1 MAADA
6 IARDGL
12 RLQLDA
18 GLVHPVVLVT
28 APAGFGKTWLV
39 ADWLDGHSEVAQ
51 AWVSVDRYD
60 NDPMRLWRHI
70 LEAVAQS
77 EFSKAAAEALRL
89 FDKTGA
95 GLPVVVDALAAGLAG
110 VGGEFIL
117 VLDDTHVLD
126 SAEATASLGQL
137 LGLLPES
144 THVVLIGRHDPGL
157 PLAKWRLAGDL
168 VEIRTSDLRCSLE
181 ESQAV
186 VSGSLGLELDD
197 ELVAEL
203 QHKTMG
209 WIAGIRLAA
218 TAAAAANDAGRVAA
232 SLPGVGTMLG
242 AYEAVGDY
250 LIEEALDNLTAADRA
265 FLLDT
270 SILSDLTGPLCAV
283 VSERDDAAAVLD
295 RLARA
300 GMFTNR
306 SGTDGDWYRYHE
318 LFRDALRVMLHR
330 ATPKREA
337 ELHRRA
343 AMWLHDAGDTV
354 AAVRHA
360 IAAGDTD
367 LAGRW
372 LIDYS
377 TPMLIAKQSETM
389 CTLFRELDA
398 TGDPLSATALAAWC
412 FPALFSNAPGT
423 EIDDVLD
430 RAHTAITTMTPAD
443 HTNLADQWAQV
454 PYAFRENPVEM
465 LGGIDATIAHRHGD
479 TNLATTA
486 LAAQGD
492 QPSESGWIEGAA
504 GEMLIYLGRLTEG
517 ARLLEPWMDYSF
529 SPLNPILGNQAHAL
543 AFQAF
548 LKIGEGRL
556 AEAEVLA
563 DRGVE
568 VMRTNGLA
576 DQPQAAVA
584 TVPLAWVSY
593 ERGDLD
599 TAHTLIKSVL
609 ERLEHY
615 GEVPAYV
622 FAHTL
627 LARIHHARGD
637 RSSAAATLETAR
649 LSPTGRPI
657 TGHFADLV
665 AYERA
670 RLALLNGNLPGAE
683 NALPDWPTR
692 IKTGATTMTEH
703 LTLTRLAIATGDDP
717 TPLFDA
723 PPDGVDVTPAHQIE
737 LHKLRALAALRHGD
751 EDAALE
757 HLTEAMT
764 TATHTGHRQT
774 FLDDYPTLGILLD
787 NAAAMTGHRL
797 NPIPSTAT
805 TTIDPAAMSQLT
817 EPLTERELEV
827 LRLLPSHL
835 TYREIA
841 EQLYVSTN
849 TVKSYNK
856 NIYRKL
862 NADTRNQAVTNAT
875 ALGLVP

>member
-1 MAADA
+1 MDTSVVAAKVRRPRVAADA

-12 RLQLDA
+12 RAQLDA
-18 GLVHPVVLVT
+18 GLLHPVVLVT

-39 ADWLDGHSEVAQ
+39 ADWLDGHAEVAQ
-51 AWVSVDRYD
+51 GWVSVDRYD

-77 EFSKAAAEALRL
+77 ELPEAATEALRL
-89 FDKTGA
+89 F
-95 GLPVVVDALAAGLAG
+95 
-110 VGGEFIL
+110 
-117 VLDDTHVLD
+117 
-126 SAEATASLGQL
+126 AE
-137 LGLLPES
+137 
-144 THVVLIGRHDPGL
+144 
-157 PLAKWRLAGDL
+157 K
-168 VEIRTSDLRCSLE
+168 
-181 ESQAV
+181 
-186 VSGSLGLELDD
+186 
-197 ELVAEL
+197 
-203 QHKTMG
+203 
-209 WIAGIRLAA
+209 
-218 TAAAAANDAGRVAA
+218 RV
-232 SLPGVGTMLG
+232 
-242 AYEAVGDY
+242 
-250 LIEEALDNLTAADRA
+250 
-265 FLLDT
+265 
-270 SILSDLTGPLCAV
+270 
-283 VSERDDAAAVLD
+283 
-295 RLARA
+295 
-300 GMFTNR
+300 
-306 SGTDGDWYRYHE
+306 
-318 LFRDALRVMLHR
+318 
-330 ATPKREA
+330 
-337 ELHRRA
+337 
-343 AMWLHDAGDTV
+343 
-354 AAVRHA
+354 
-360 IAAGDTD
+360 
-367 LAGRW
+367 
-372 LIDYS
+372 
-377 TPMLIAKQSETM
+377 
-389 CTLFRELDA
+389 
-398 TGDPLSATALAAWC
+398 
-412 FPALFSNAPGT
+412 FPALP
-423 EIDDVLD
+423 ERCE
-430 RAHTAITTMTPAD
+430 RARTAITTMTPTD
-443 HTNLADQWAQV
+443 HTNLADQWAYL
-454 PYAFRENPVEM
+454 PEPHHESPVEFTA
-465 LGGIDATIAHRHGD
+465 LIDATIAYRRGD
-479 TNLATTA
+479 VALALATNS
-486 LAAQGD
+486 LLER
-492 QPSESGWIEGAA
+492 PSESGWVEAVA
-504 GEMLIYLGRLTEG
+504 GEMSIYRGRSTEGVGLMKRWNDFSFSAENPVISNRTAALTVLAWAAYGEGRLTE
-517 ARLLEPWMDYSF
+517 
-529 SPLNPILGNQAHAL
+529 
-543 AFQAF
+543 
-548 LKIGEGRL
+548 
-556 AEAEVLA
+556 AESLA
-563 DRGVE
+563 DQGVE

-599 TAHTLIKSVL
+599 TAHTLITSVL

-717 TPLFDA
+717 TTLFDA

-805 TTIDPAAMSQLT
+805 TTIDPAAMAQLT

-875 ALGLVP
+875 TLGLLS